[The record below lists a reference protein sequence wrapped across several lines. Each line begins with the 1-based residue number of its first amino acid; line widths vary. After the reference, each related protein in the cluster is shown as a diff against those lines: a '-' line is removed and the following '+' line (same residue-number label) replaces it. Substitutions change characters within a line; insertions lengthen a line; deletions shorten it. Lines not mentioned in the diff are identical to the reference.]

1 MYAKV
6 IIEIGVKNVDK
17 MFTYIVPDNMK
28 EDIKVGCR
36 VKVRFG
42 SMVLEGFVLELTNI
56 IDKVDYELK
65 EIIELVDKIPI
76 LNKEMLELG
85 KKIQEI
91 TLCSLISAYQVMLPK
106 ALKASIKT
114 NINTKLIRYA
124 VSNRKDMELI
134 TYIENTKYEKQRE
147 FLKKLIVEKKIRID
161 KLESY
166 LNTLEKNGLI
176 KFIYEEDYR
185 YKFNTNNSDNRVILN
200 SEQEVCVNRVV
211 NSFGIS
217 KTFLLYG
224 VTGSGK
230 TEVYMNIIEKAIN
243 KGMSA
248 IMLVP
253 EISLTPQIV
262 ERFTLRFGDN
272 IAILHSGLSDAEK
285 YDEYRKI
292 TMGKVKIVVGAR
304 SAIFAPLT
312 NIGVIIIDEE
322 HTATYKQEN
331 HPRYH
336 ARDIAILR
344 SKYHNCPIDLG
355 SATPSLESF
364 ARAMNKNYELLVMK
378 KRANNMVLP
387 NVHIVDM
394 KEEIKRGNY
403 TFSKLLIDKI
413 NEKISKGEQV
423 ILLLNRRGYSPL
435 IKCSKCGEVEKCPNC
450 DISLTYHKS
459 SDSLRCHYCNY
470 TKKCPSKCMKCG
482 STDIKGIGLGT
493 EKLEQEIIDKFKA
506 RVIRMDADTTSRK
519 GMHEKI
525 IKEFGLGKYDILLGT
540 QMIAKGLDFPKV
552 TLVGVI
558 NADMS
563 LCVPDFRSSER
574 TFQLLSQVSGR
585 AGRGKY
591 PGEVIIQTFNPNH
604 YSIRYAKNHDYL
616 NFYKEEMAIRKQL
629 NYSPYYFITLVRI
642 SCKDY
647 EEGFKH
653 ANKIKDYLEK
663 NLSSDT
669 ILLGPTMASMFKINN
684 IYNYQCI
691 IKYKKDLKL
700 KDTLINI
707 DNIYKTNNKVN
718 VEIDVDPIR
727 L

>member
-17 MFTYIVPDNMK
+17 MFTYIVPDDMK

-36 VKVRFG
+36 VKVKFG
-42 SMVLEGFVLELTNI
+42 SMVLEGFVLELTNA

-230 TEVYMNIIEKAIN
+230 TEVYMNIIEKVIN

-344 SKYHNCPIDLG
+344 SKYHNCPIVLG

-378 KRANNMVLP
+378 KRANNMLLP
-387 NVHIVDM
+387 DVHIVDM

-482 STDIKGIGLGT
+482 SADIKGIGLGT
-493 EKLEQEIIDKFKA
+493 EKLEQEIMDKFKA
-506 RVIRMDADTTSRK
+506 KVIRMDADTTSRK

-525 IKEFGLGKYDILLGT
+525 IKEFGEGKYDILLGT

-591 PGEVIIQTFNPNH
+591 PGEVIIQTFNPLH

>member
-36 VKVRFG
+36 VKVKFG
-42 SMVLEGFVLELTNI
+42 SMVLEGFVLELTNA

-124 VSNRKDMELI
+124 VSNRKDMELM

-147 FLKKLIVEKKIRID
+147 FLKKLIVKKKIKVD

-185 YKFNTNNSDNRVILN
+185 YKFNTNNSDTRVILN
-200 SEQEVCVNRVV
+200 NEQEVCVNKVT

-262 ERFTLRFGDN
+262 ERFALRFGDN

-292 TMGKVKIVVGAR
+292 TMGKVRIVVGAR

-344 SKYHNCPIDLG
+344 SEYHNCPIVLG

-387 NVHIVDM
+387 DVHIVDM

-506 RVIRMDADTTSRK
+506 RVIRMDADTTSKK

-707 DNIYKTNNKVN
+707 NNIYKTNNKVN

>member
-17 MFTYIVPDNMK
+17 MFTYVVPDNMK

-36 VKVRFG
+36 VKVKFG
-42 SMVLEGFVLELTNI
+42 SMVLEGFVLELTNA

-124 VSNRKDMELI
+124 VSNKKDMELI

-147 FLKKLIVEKKIRID
+147 FLKKLIVEKKIKVD

-185 YKFNTNNSDNRVILN
+185 YKFNTNNSDTRVILN
-200 SEQEVCVNRVV
+200 NEQEVCVNKVT

-292 TMGKVKIVVGAR
+292 TMGKVRIVVGAR

-312 NIGVIIIDEE
+312 NIGIIIIDEE

-344 SKYHNCPIDLG
+344 SEYHNCPIVLG

-387 NVHIVDM
+387 DVHIVDM

-493 EKLEQEIIDKFKA
+493 EKLEQEIMDKFKT

-525 IKEFGLGKYDILLGT
+525 IKEFGEGKYDILLGT

-591 PGEVIIQTFNPNH
+591 PGEVIIQTFNPEH

>member
-36 VKVRFG
+36 VKVKFG
-42 SMVLEGFVLELTNI
+42 SMLLEGFVLELTNA

-65 EIIELVDKIPI
+65 KIIELVDKIPI

-344 SKYHNCPIDLG
+344 SKYHNCPIVLG

-378 KRANNMVLP
+378 KRANNMLLP
-387 NVHIVDM
+387 DVHIVDM

-482 STDIKGIGLGT
+482 SADIKGIGLGT
-493 EKLEQEIIDKFKA
+493 EKLEQEIMDKFKA

-525 IKEFGLGKYDILLGT
+525 IKEFGEGKYDILLGT

-591 PGEVIIQTFNPNH
+591 PGEVIIQTFNPLH

>member
-17 MFTYIVPDNMK
+17 MFTYVVPDNMK

-36 VKVRFG
+36 VKVKFG
-42 SMVLEGFVLELTNI
+42 SMVLEGFVLELTNA

-124 VSNRKDMELI
+124 VSNKKDMELI

-147 FLKKLIVEKKIRID
+147 FLKKLIVEKKIKVD

-185 YKFNTNNSDNRVILN
+185 YKFNTNNSDTRVILN
-200 SEQEVCVNRVV
+200 NEQEVCVNKVT

-292 TMGKVKIVVGAR
+292 TMGKVRIVVGAR

-312 NIGVIIIDEE
+312 NIGIIIIDEE

-344 SKYHNCPIDLG
+344 SEYHNCPIVLG

-387 NVHIVDM
+387 DVHIVDM

-506 RVIRMDADTTSRK
+506 RVIRMDADTTSKK

-525 IKEFGLGKYDILLGT
+525 IKEFGEGKYDILLGT

-591 PGEVIIQTFNPNH
+591 PGEVIIQTFNPDH

>member
-42 SMVLEGFVLELTNI
+42 SMVLEGFVLELTNT
-56 IDKVDYELK
+56 IDKIDYELK

-124 VSNRKDMELI
+124 VSNKEDKELI

-200 SEQEVCVNRVV
+200 NEQEVCVNRVV

-344 SKYHNCPIDLG
+344 SKYHNCPIVLG

-482 STDIKGIGLGT
+482 SADIKGIGLGT
-493 EKLEQEIIDKFKA
+493 EKLEQEIMDKFKA

-525 IKEFGLGKYDILLGT
+525 IKEFGEGKYDILLGT

-591 PGEVIIQTFNPNH
+591 PGEVIIQTFNPDH

-700 KDTLINI
+700 KDILINI

>member
-36 VKVRFG
+36 VKVKFG
-42 SMVLEGFVLELTNI
+42 SMVLEGFVLELTNA

-124 VSNRKDMELI
+124 VSNRKDMELM

-147 FLKKLIVEKKIRID
+147 FLKKLIVKKKIKVD

-185 YKFNTNNSDNRVILN
+185 YKFNTNNSDTRVILN
-200 SEQEVCVNRVV
+200 NEQEVCVNKVT

-262 ERFTLRFGDN
+262 ERFALRFGDN
-272 IAILHSGLSDAEK
+272 IAILHSGLSDVEK

-292 TMGKVKIVVGAR
+292 TMGKVRIVVGAR

-344 SKYHNCPIDLG
+344 SEYHNCPIVLG

-387 NVHIVDM
+387 DVHIVDM

-506 RVIRMDADTTSRK
+506 RVIRMDADTTSKK

-591 PGEVIIQTFNPNH
+591 PGEVIIQTFNPEH

-653 ANKIKDYLEK
+653 ANKIKDCLEK

>member
-6 IIEIGVKNVDK
+6 IVEIGVKNVDRE
-17 MFTYIVPDNMK
+17 FVYIVPDRFR
-28 EDIKVGCR
+28 DIIKIGSR
-36 VKVRFG
+36 VKVSFG
-42 SMVLEGFVLELTNI
+42 KMIIEGFVLDLFDNYKE
-56 IDKVDYELK
+56 DYELK
-65 EIIELVDKIPI
+65 EIIEVIDLEPI

-85 KKIQEI
+85 KKIQEY

-106 ALKASIKT
+106 ALKASVKT
-114 NINTKLIRYA
+114 NINTKQNRYLVLNKSENVIRDYLDTC
-124 VSNRKDMELI
+124 KYDKQKELLNELFI
-134 TYIENTKYEKQRE
+134 NKKILVTSLNSTINTL
-147 FLKKLIVEKKIRID
+147 LKKELV
-161 KLESY
+161 
-166 LNTLEKNGLI
+166 

-185 YKFNTNNSDNRVILN
+185 YKFDKISCDKKVILN
-200 SEQEVCVNRVV
+200 EEQKYAVEKV
-211 NSFGIS
+211 IS
-217 KTFLLYG
+217 NLDKSITYLLYG

-230 TEVYMNIIEKAIN
+230 TEVYMNIISKVIDKN
-243 KGMSA
+243 KKA

-262 ERFTLRFGDN
+262 SRFVNRFGSQV
-272 IAILHSGLSDAEK
+272 AILHSGLSDTER

-292 TMGKVKIVVGAR
+292 KEGKVSIVVGAR
-304 SAIFAPLT
+304 SAIFAPFSD
-312 NIGVIIIDEE
+312 IGVIIIDEE

-344 SKYHNCPIDLG
+344 SKYHNCPVILG

-364 ARAMNKNYELLVMK
+364 ARALNKNYELLTLK

-387 NVHIVDM
+387 KVNVVDM
-394 KEEIKRGNY
+394 KDEVKKGNF
-403 TFSKLLIDKI
+403 TFSELLVDKI

-423 ILLLNRRGYSPL
+423 ILLLNRRGYSSM
-435 IKCSKCGEVEKCPNC
+435 IRCSNCGEVEKCPRC

-470 TKKCPSKCMKCG
+470 TKKAPSECVKCG
-482 STDIKGIGLGT
+482 SKDIKGIGLGT

-506 RVIRMDADTTSRK
+506 RVIRMDADTTLKK

-525 IKEFGLGKYDILLGT
+525 IKDFGEGKYDILLGT

-558 NADMS
+558 NADIS

-574 TFQLLSQVSGR
+574 TFQLLSQVAGR
-585 AGRGKY
+585 AGRGEY
-591 PGEVIIQTFNPNH
+591 PGEVIIQTYNSEH
-604 YSIRYAKNHDYL
+604 YSIVYAKEHNYL
-616 NFYKEEMAIRKQL
+616 DFYKEEMKIRKAL
-629 NYSPYYFITLVRI
+629 NYSPYYFITLVKI

-647 EEGFKH
+647 EEGFKN
-653 ANKIKDYLEK
+653 ANKIGEYLRK
-663 NLSSDT
+663 NLESDT
-669 ILLGPTMASMFKINN
+669 IILGPTMASMFKVNN

-691 IKYKKDLKL
+691 IKYKKDVKL
-700 KDTLINI
+700 KEVLKYIDELYKNI
-707 DNIYKTNNKVN
+707 SNVN

>member
-166 LNTLEKNGLI
+166 LNTLEKNDLI

-344 SKYHNCPIDLG
+344 SKYHNCPIILG

-378 KRANNMVLP
+378 KRANNMLLP
-387 NVHIVDM
+387 DVHIVDM

-403 TFSKLLIDKI
+403 TFSKLLINKI

-493 EKLEQEIIDKFKA
+493 EKLEQEIMDKFKT

-525 IKEFGLGKYDILLGT
+525 IKEFGEGKYDILLGT

-591 PGEVIIQTFNPNH
+591 PGEVIIQTFNPDH

>member
-17 MFTYIVPDNMK
+17 MFTYVVPDNMK

-36 VKVRFG
+36 VKVKFG
-42 SMVLEGFVLELTNI
+42 SMVLEGFVLELTNA

-147 FLKKLIVEKKIRID
+147 FLKKLIGEKKIKVD

-185 YKFNTNNSDNRVILN
+185 YKFNTNNSDTRVILN
-200 SEQEVCVNRVV
+200 NEQEVCVNKVT

-292 TMGKVKIVVGAR
+292 TMGKVRIVVGAR

-312 NIGVIIIDEE
+312 NIGIIIIDEE

-344 SKYHNCPIDLG
+344 SEYHNCPIVLG

-387 NVHIVDM
+387 DVHIVDM

-493 EKLEQEIIDKFKA
+493 EKLEQEIMNKFKT
-506 RVIRMDADTTSRK
+506 RVIRMDADTTSKK

-525 IKEFGLGKYDILLGT
+525 IKEFGEGKYDILLGT

-591 PGEVIIQTFNPNH
+591 PGEVIIQTFNPEH

>member
-36 VKVRFG
+36 VKVKFG
-42 SMVLEGFVLELTNI
+42 SMVLEGFVLELTNA

-147 FLKKLIVEKKIRID
+147 FLKKLIVEKKIKVD

-292 TMGKVKIVVGAR
+292 TMGKVRIVVGAR

-344 SKYHNCPIDLG
+344 SKYHNCPIVLG

-378 KRANNMVLP
+378 KRANNMLLP
-387 NVHIVDM
+387 DVHIVDM

-493 EKLEQEIIDKFKA
+493 EKLEQEIMNKFKT

-525 IKEFGLGKYDILLGT
+525 IKEFGEGKYDILLGT

>member
-36 VKVRFG
+36 VKVKFG
-42 SMVLEGFVLELTNI
+42 SMVLEGFVLELTNA

-124 VSNRKDMELI
+124 VSNKKDMELM

-147 FLKKLIVEKKIRID
+147 FLKKLIVKKKIKVD

-185 YKFNTNNSDNRVILN
+185 YKFNTNNSDTRVILN
-200 SEQEVCVNRVV
+200 NEQEVCVNKVT

-262 ERFTLRFGDN
+262 ERFALRFGDN
-272 IAILHSGLSDAEK
+272 IAILHSGLSDVEK

-292 TMGKVKIVVGAR
+292 TMGKVRIVVGAR

-344 SKYHNCPIDLG
+344 SEYHNCPIVLG

-387 NVHIVDM
+387 DVHIVDM

-506 RVIRMDADTTSRK
+506 RVIRMDADTTSKK

>member
-36 VKVRFG
+36 VKVKFG
-42 SMVLEGFVLELTNI
+42 SMVLEGFVLELTNA

-147 FLKKLIVEKKIRID
+147 FLKKLIVEKKIKVD

-185 YKFNTNNSDNRVILN
+185 YKFNTNNSDTRVILN
-200 SEQEVCVNRVV
+200 NEQEVCVNKVV

-262 ERFTLRFGDN
+262 ERFALRFGDN

-292 TMGKVKIVVGAR
+292 TMGKVRIVVGAR

-344 SKYHNCPIDLG
+344 SKYHNCPIVLG

-387 NVHIVDM
+387 DVHIVDM

-493 EKLEQEIIDKFKA
+493 EKLEQEIMNKFKT

-525 IKEFGLGKYDILLGT
+525 IKEFGEGKYDILLGT

-591 PGEVIIQTFNPNH
+591 PGEVIIQTFNPEH

>member
-17 MFTYIVPDNMK
+17 MFTYVVPDNMK

-36 VKVRFG
+36 VKVKFG
-42 SMVLEGFVLELTNI
+42 SMVLEGFVLELTNA

-147 FLKKLIVEKKIRID
+147 FLKELIVKKKIKVD

-200 SEQEVCVNRVV
+200 SEQEVCVNKVV

-243 KGMSA
+243 NGMSA

-262 ERFTLRFGDN
+262 ERFALRFGDN

-292 TMGKVKIVVGAR
+292 TMGKVEIVVGAR

-344 SKYHNCPIDLG
+344 SEYHNCPIVLG

-387 NVHIVDM
+387 DVHIVDM
-394 KEEIKRGNY
+394 KEEIKRDNY

-525 IKEFGLGKYDILLGT
+525 IKEFGEGKYDILLGT

-591 PGEVIIQTFNPNH
+591 PGEVIIQTFNPEH

>member
-124 VSNRKDMELI
+124 VSNKEDKELI

-166 LNTLEKNGLI
+166 LNTLEKNDLI

-344 SKYHNCPIDLG
+344 SKYHNCPIVLG

-493 EKLEQEIIDKFKA
+493 EKLEQEIMDKFKA

-525 IKEFGLGKYDILLGT
+525 IKEFGEGKYDILLGT

-591 PGEVIIQTFNPNH
+591 PGEVIIQTFNPLH

>member
-42 SMVLEGFVLELTNI
+42 SMVLEGFVLELTNT
-56 IDKVDYELK
+56 IDKIDYELK

-124 VSNRKDMELI
+124 VSNKEDKELI

-262 ERFTLRFGDN
+262 ERFALRFGDN

-344 SKYHNCPIDLG
+344 SKYHNCPIVLG

-493 EKLEQEIIDKFKA
+493 EKLEQEIMDKFKT

-525 IKEFGLGKYDILLGT
+525 IKEFGEGKYDILLGT

-591 PGEVIIQTFNPNH
+591 PGEVIIQTFNPDH

>member
-17 MFTYIVPDNMK
+17 MFTYVVPDNMK
-28 EDIKVGCR
+28 EDKVGCR
-36 VKVRFG
+36 VKVKFG
-42 SMVLEGFVLELTNI
+42 SMVLEGFVLELTNT

-147 FLKKLIVEKKIRID
+147 FLKKLIVEKKIKVD

-185 YKFNTNNSDNRVILN
+185 YKFNTNNSDTRVILN
-200 SEQEVCVNRVV
+200 NEQEVCVNKVV

-292 TMGKVKIVVGAR
+292 TMGKVRIVVGAR

-344 SKYHNCPIDLG
+344 SKYHNCPIVLG

-387 NVHIVDM
+387 DVHIVDM

-525 IKEFGLGKYDILLGT
+525 IKEFGEGKYDILLGT

-591 PGEVIIQTFNPNH
+591 PGEVIIQTFNPEH

>member
-17 MFTYIVPDNMK
+17 MFTYVVPDNMK

-36 VKVRFG
+36 VKVKFG
-42 SMVLEGFVLELTNI
+42 SMVLEGFVLELTNA

-147 FLKKLIVEKKIRID
+147 FLKKLIVEKKIKVD

-200 SEQEVCVNRVV
+200 SEQEVCVNKVV

-243 KGMSA
+243 NGMSA

-262 ERFTLRFGDN
+262 ERFALRFGDN

-292 TMGKVKIVVGAR
+292 TMGKVRIVVGAR

-312 NIGVIIIDEE
+312 NIGIIIIDEE

-344 SKYHNCPIDLG
+344 SKYHNCPIVLG

-387 NVHIVDM
+387 DVHIVDM

-506 RVIRMDADTTSRK
+506 RVIRMDADTTSKK

-525 IKEFGLGKYDILLGT
+525 IKEFGEGKYDILLGT

-591 PGEVIIQTFNPNH
+591 PGEVIIQTFNPEH

>member
-36 VKVRFG
+36 VKVKFG
-42 SMVLEGFVLELTNI
+42 SMLLEGFVLELTNT
-56 IDKVDYELK
+56 IDKIDYELK

-114 NINTKLIRYA
+114 NVNTKLIRYA

-200 SEQEVCVNRVV
+200 SEQEVCVNIVV

-344 SKYHNCPIDLG
+344 SKYHNCPIVLG

-493 EKLEQEIIDKFKA
+493 EKLEQEIMDKFKT

-525 IKEFGLGKYDILLGT
+525 IKEFGEGKYDILLGT

-591 PGEVIIQTFNPNH
+591 PGEVIIQTFNPDH

>member
-17 MFTYIVPDNMK
+17 MFTYVVPDNMK

-36 VKVRFG
+36 VKVKFG
-42 SMVLEGFVLELTNI
+42 SMVLEGFVLELTNT

-147 FLKKLIVEKKIRID
+147 FLKKLIVEKKIKVD

-185 YKFNTNNSDNRVILN
+185 YKFNTNNSDTRVILN
-200 SEQEVCVNRVV
+200 NEQEVCVNKVV
-211 NSFGIS
+211 NGFGIS

-262 ERFTLRFGDN
+262 ERFALRFGDN

-344 SKYHNCPIDLG
+344 SKYHNCPIVLG

-387 NVHIVDM
+387 DVHIVDM

-506 RVIRMDADTTSRK
+506 RVIRMDADTTSKK

-591 PGEVIIQTFNPNH
+591 PGEVIIQTFNPEH

>member
-36 VKVRFG
+36 VKVKFG
-42 SMVLEGFVLELTNI
+42 SMVLEGFVLELTNA

-166 LNTLEKNGLI
+166 LNTLEKNDLI

-185 YKFNTNNSDNRVILN
+185 YKFNTNNSDTRVILN
-200 SEQEVCVNRVV
+200 NEQEVCVNKVV
-211 NSFGIS
+211 NGFGIS

-262 ERFTLRFGDN
+262 ERFALRFGDN

-292 TMGKVKIVVGAR
+292 TMGKVRIVVGAR

-344 SKYHNCPIDLG
+344 SKYHNCPIVLG

-387 NVHIVDM
+387 DVHIVDM

-525 IKEFGLGKYDILLGT
+525 IKEFGEGKYDILLGT

-591 PGEVIIQTFNPNH
+591 PGEVIIQTFNPEH

>member
-36 VKVRFG
+36 VKVKFG
-42 SMVLEGFVLELTNI
+42 SMVLEGFVLELTNA

-124 VSNRKDMELI
+124 VSNRKDMELM

-147 FLKKLIVEKKIRID
+147 FLKKLIVKKKIKVD

-185 YKFNTNNSDNRVILN
+185 YKFNTNNSDTRVILN
-200 SEQEVCVNRVV
+200 NEQEVCVNKVT

-262 ERFTLRFGDN
+262 ERFALRFGDN
-272 IAILHSGLSDAEK
+272 IAILHSGLSDVEK

-292 TMGKVKIVVGAR
+292 TMGKVRIVVGAR

-344 SKYHNCPIDLG
+344 SEYHNCPIVLG

-387 NVHIVDM
+387 DVHIVDM

-506 RVIRMDADTTSRK
+506 RVIRMDADTTSKK

-591 PGEVIIQTFNPNH
+591 PGEVIIQTFNPEH

>member
-36 VKVRFG
+36 VKVKFG
-42 SMVLEGFVLELTNI
+42 SMVLEGFVLELTNA

-124 VSNRKDMELI
+124 VSNKKDMELI

-147 FLKKLIVEKKIRID
+147 FLKKLIVEKKIKVD

-185 YKFNTNNSDNRVILN
+185 YKFNTNNSDTRVILN
-200 SEQEVCVNRVV
+200 NEQEVCVNKVT

-262 ERFTLRFGDN
+262 ERFALRFGDN

-292 TMGKVKIVVGAR
+292 TMGKVRIVVGAR

-344 SKYHNCPIDLG
+344 SKYHNCPIVLG

-387 NVHIVDM
+387 DVHIVDM

-525 IKEFGLGKYDILLGT
+525 IKEFGEGKYDILLGT

-591 PGEVIIQTFNPNH
+591 PGEVIIQTFNPEH

>member
-36 VKVRFG
+36 VKVKFG
-42 SMVLEGFVLELTNI
+42 SMVLEGFVLELTNA

-147 FLKKLIVEKKIRID
+147 FLKKLIVEKKIKVD

-185 YKFNTNNSDNRVILN
+185 YKFNTNNSDTRVILN
-200 SEQEVCVNRVV
+200 NEQEVCVNKVM

-292 TMGKVKIVVGAR
+292 TMGKVRIVVGAR

-344 SKYHNCPIDLG
+344 SKYHNCPIVLG

-387 NVHIVDM
+387 DVHIVDM

-493 EKLEQEIIDKFKA
+493 EKLEQEIMNKFKA

-525 IKEFGLGKYDILLGT
+525 IKEFGEGKYDILLGT

>member
-36 VKVRFG
+36 VKVKFG
-42 SMVLEGFVLELTNI
+42 SMVLEGFVLELTNA

-124 VSNRKDMELI
+124 VSNRKDMELM

-147 FLKKLIVEKKIRID
+147 FLKKLIVKKKIKVD

-185 YKFNTNNSDNRVILN
+185 YKFNTNNSDTRVILN
-200 SEQEVCVNRVV
+200 NEQEVCVNKVV

-262 ERFTLRFGDN
+262 ERFALRFGDN

-292 TMGKVKIVVGAR
+292 TMGKVRIVVGAR

-344 SKYHNCPIDLG
+344 SEYHNCPIVLG

-387 NVHIVDM
+387 DVHIVDM

-506 RVIRMDADTTSRK
+506 RVIRMDADTTSKK

-691 IKYKKDLKL
+691 IKYKKDLML

>member
-36 VKVRFG
+36 VKVKFG
-42 SMVLEGFVLELTNI
+42 SMVLEGFVLELTNA

-124 VSNRKDMELI
+124 VSNRKDMELM

-147 FLKKLIVEKKIRID
+147 FLKKLIVKKKIKVD

-185 YKFNTNNSDNRVILN
+185 YKFNTNNSDTRVILN
-200 SEQEVCVNRVV
+200 NEQEVCVNKVT

-262 ERFTLRFGDN
+262 ERFALRFGDN

-292 TMGKVKIVVGAR
+292 TMGKVRIVVGAR

-344 SKYHNCPIDLG
+344 SEYHNCPIVLG

-387 NVHIVDM
+387 DVHIVDM

-506 RVIRMDADTTSRK
+506 RVIRMDADTTSKK

>member
-6 IIEIGVKNVDK
+6 IVEIGVKNVDRE
-17 MFTYIVPDNMK
+17 FVYIVPDRFR
-28 EDIKVGCR
+28 DIIKIGSR
-36 VKVRFG
+36 VKVSFG
-42 SMVLEGFVLELTNI
+42 KMIIEGFVLDLFDNYKE
-56 IDKVDYELK
+56 DYELK
-65 EIIELVDKIPI
+65 EIIEVIDLEPI

-85 KKIQEI
+85 KKIQEY

-106 ALKASIKT
+106 ALKASVKT
-114 NINTKLIRYA
+114 NINTKQNRYLVLNKSENVIRDYLEACKYDKQKELLNELLINKKIL
-124 VSNRKDMELI
+124 VTSLNSTI
-134 TYIENTKYEKQRE
+134 NTL
-147 FLKKLIVEKKIRID
+147 LKKELV
-161 KLESY
+161 
-166 LNTLEKNGLI
+166 

-185 YKFNTNNSDNRVILN
+185 YKFDKISCDKKVILN
-200 SEQEVCVNRVV
+200 EEQKYAVEKVV
-211 NSFGIS
+211 SNLDKSI
-217 KTFLLYG
+217 TYLLYG

-230 TEVYMNIIEKAIN
+230 TEVYMNIISKVIDKN
-243 KGMSA
+243 KKA

-262 ERFTLRFGDN
+262 SRFVNRFGSQV
-272 IAILHSGLSDAEK
+272 AILHSGLSDTER

-292 TMGKVKIVVGAR
+292 KEGKVSIVVGAR
-304 SAIFAPLT
+304 SAIFAPFSD
-312 NIGVIIIDEE
+312 IGVIIIDEE

-344 SKYHNCPIDLG
+344 SKYHNCPVILG

-364 ARAMNKNYELLVMK
+364 ARALNKNYELLTLK

-387 NVHIVDM
+387 KVNVVDM
-394 KEEIKRGNY
+394 KDEVKKGNF
-403 TFSKLLIDKI
+403 TFSELLVDKI

-423 ILLLNRRGYSPL
+423 ILLLNRRGYSSM
-435 IKCSKCGEVEKCPNC
+435 IRCSNCGEVEKCPRC

-470 TKKCPSKCMKCG
+470 TKKAPSECVKCG
-482 STDIKGIGLGT
+482 SKDIKGIGLGT

-506 RVIRMDADTTSRK
+506 RVIRMDADTTLKK

-525 IKEFGLGKYDILLGT
+525 IKDFGEGKYDILLGT

-558 NADMS
+558 NADIS

-574 TFQLLSQVSGR
+574 TFQLLSQVAGR
-585 AGRGKY
+585 AGRGEY
-591 PGEVIIQTFNPNH
+591 PGEVIIQTYNSEH
-604 YSIRYAKNHDYL
+604 YSIVYAKEHNYL
-616 NFYKEEMAIRKQL
+616 DFYKEEMKIRKAL
-629 NYSPYYFITLVRI
+629 NYSPYYFITLVKI

-647 EEGFKH
+647 EEGFKN
-653 ANKIKDYLEK
+653 ANKIGEYLRK
-663 NLSSDT
+663 NLESDT
-669 ILLGPTMASMFKINN
+669 IILGPTMASMFKVNN

-691 IKYKKDLKL
+691 IKYKKDVKL
-700 KDTLINI
+700 KEVLKYIDEFYKNI
-707 DNIYKTNNKVN
+707 SNVN

>member
-17 MFTYIVPDNMK
+17 MFTYVVPDNMK

-36 VKVRFG
+36 VKVKFG
-42 SMVLEGFVLELTNI
+42 SMVLEGFVLELTNT

-147 FLKKLIVEKKIRID
+147 FLKKLIVEKKIKVD

-185 YKFNTNNSDNRVILN
+185 YKFNTNNSDTRVILN
-200 SEQEVCVNRVV
+200 NEQEVCVNKVV

-262 ERFTLRFGDN
+262 ERFALRFGDN

-292 TMGKVKIVVGAR
+292 TMGKVRIVVGAR

-312 NIGVIIIDEE
+312 NIGIIIIDEE

-344 SKYHNCPIDLG
+344 SKYHNCPIVLG

-387 NVHIVDM
+387 DVHIVDM

-423 ILLLNRRGYSPL
+423 ILFLNRRGYSPL

-591 PGEVIIQTFNPNH
+591 PGEVIIQTFNPEH

>member
-36 VKVRFG
+36 VKVKFG
-42 SMVLEGFVLELTNI
+42 SMVLEGFVLELTNA

-124 VSNRKDMELI
+124 VSNKKDMELM

-147 FLKKLIVEKKIRID
+147 FLKKLIVKKKIKVD

-185 YKFNTNNSDNRVILN
+185 YKFNTNNSDTRVILN
-200 SEQEVCVNRVV
+200 NEQEVCVNKVT

-262 ERFTLRFGDN
+262 ERFALRFGDN

-292 TMGKVKIVVGAR
+292 TMGKVRIVVGAR

-344 SKYHNCPIDLG
+344 SEYHNCPIVLG

-387 NVHIVDM
+387 DVHIVDM

-506 RVIRMDADTTSRK
+506 RVIRMDADTTSKK

-653 ANKIKDYLEK
+653 ANKIKDCLEK

>member
-36 VKVRFG
+36 VKVKFG
-42 SMVLEGFVLELTNI
+42 SMVLEGFVLELTNA

-200 SEQEVCVNRVV
+200 NEQEVCVNRVV

-230 TEVYMNIIEKAIN
+230 TEVYMNIIEKVIN

-262 ERFTLRFGDN
+262 ERFALRFGDN

-344 SKYHNCPIDLG
+344 SKYHNCPIVLG

-387 NVHIVDM
+387 DVHIVDM

-525 IKEFGLGKYDILLGT
+525 IKEFGEGKYDILLGT

-591 PGEVIIQTFNPNH
+591 PGEVIIQTFNPEH

-653 ANKIKDYLEK
+653 ANKIKNYLEK

>member
-42 SMVLEGFVLELTNI
+42 SMVLEGFVLELTNT

-124 VSNRKDMELI
+124 VSNKEDKELI

-185 YKFNTNNSDNRVILN
+185 YKFNTNNSDTRVILN
-200 SEQEVCVNRVV
+200 NEQEVCVNKVV

-262 ERFTLRFGDN
+262 ERFALRFGDN

-344 SKYHNCPIDLG
+344 SKYHNCPIVLG

-493 EKLEQEIIDKFKA
+493 EKLEQEIMDKFKT

-525 IKEFGLGKYDILLGT
+525 IKEFGEGKYDILLGT

-591 PGEVIIQTFNPNH
+591 PGEVIIQTFNPEH

>member
-36 VKVRFG
+36 VKVKFG
-42 SMVLEGFVLELTNI
+42 SMVLEGFVLELTNA

-134 TYIENTKYEKQRE
+134 TYVENTKYEKQRE
-147 FLKKLIVEKKIRID
+147 FLKELIVKKKIKVD

-185 YKFNTNNSDNRVILN
+185 YKFNTNNSDTRVILN
-200 SEQEVCVNRVV
+200 NEQEVCVNKVV

-243 KGMSA
+243 NGMSA

-292 TMGKVKIVVGAR
+292 TMGKVRIVVGAR

-344 SKYHNCPIDLG
+344 SKYHNCPIVLG

-387 NVHIVDM
+387 DVHIVDM

-525 IKEFGLGKYDILLGT
+525 IKEFGEGKYDILLGT

-591 PGEVIIQTFNPNH
+591 PGEVIIQTFNPEH

-653 ANKIKDYLEK
+653 ANKIKNYLEK

>member
-42 SMVLEGFVLELTNI
+42 SMVLEGFVLELTNT

-147 FLKKLIVEKKIRID
+147 FLKKLIVEKKIKVD

-292 TMGKVKIVVGAR
+292 TMGKVRIVVGAR

-344 SKYHNCPIDLG
+344 SKYHNCPIVLG

-387 NVHIVDM
+387 DVHIVDM

-482 STDIKGIGLGT
+482 SADIKGIGLGT
-493 EKLEQEIIDKFKA
+493 EKLEQEIMDKFKA

-525 IKEFGLGKYDILLGT
+525 IKEFGEGKYDILLGT

-591 PGEVIIQTFNPNH
+591 PGEVIIQTFNPDH

>member
-36 VKVRFG
+36 VKVGFG
-42 SMVLEGFVLELTNI
+42 SMVLEGFVLELTNT
-56 IDKVDYELK
+56 IDKVNYELK

-147 FLKKLIVEKKIRID
+147 FLKKLIVEKKIRVD

-200 SEQEVCVNRVV
+200 SEQEVCVNKVI

-344 SKYHNCPIDLG
+344 SKYHNCPIVLG

-378 KRANNMVLP
+378 KRANNMLLP
-387 NVHIVDM
+387 DVHIVDM

-525 IKEFGLGKYDILLGT
+525 IKEFGEGKYDILLGT

-591 PGEVIIQTFNPNH
+591 PGEVIIQTFNPEH
-604 YSIRYAKNHDYL
+604 YSIRYAKSHDYL
-616 NFYKEEMAIRKQL
+616 SFYKEEMAIRKQL

>member
-36 VKVRFG
+36 VKVKFG
-42 SMVLEGFVLELTNI
+42 SMVLEGFVLELTNA

-200 SEQEVCVNRVV
+200 NEQEVCVNRVV

-230 TEVYMNIIEKAIN
+230 TEVYMNIIEKVIN

-344 SKYHNCPIDLG
+344 SKYHNCPIVLG

-378 KRANNMVLP
+378 KRANNMLLP
-387 NVHIVDM
+387 DVHIVDM

-482 STDIKGIGLGT
+482 SADIKGIGLGT
-493 EKLEQEIIDKFKA
+493 EKLEQEIMDKFKA

-525 IKEFGLGKYDILLGT
+525 IKEFGEGKYDILLGT

>member
-36 VKVRFG
+36 VKVKFG
-42 SMVLEGFVLELTNI
+42 SMVLEGFVLELTNA

-124 VSNRKDMELI
+124 VSNRKDMELM

-147 FLKKLIVEKKIRID
+147 FLKKLIVKKKIKVD

-185 YKFNTNNSDNRVILN
+185 YKFNTNNSDTRVILN
-200 SEQEVCVNRVV
+200 NEQEVCVNKVT

-262 ERFTLRFGDN
+262 ERFALRFGDN
-272 IAILHSGLSDAEK
+272 IAILHSGLSDVEK

-292 TMGKVKIVVGAR
+292 TMGKVRIVVGAR

-344 SKYHNCPIDLG
+344 SEYHNCPIVLG

-387 NVHIVDM
+387 DVHIVDM

-506 RVIRMDADTTSRK
+506 RVIRMDADTTSKK

-653 ANKIKDYLEK
+653 ANKIKDCLEK

>member
-17 MFTYIVPDNMK
+17 MFTYVVPDNMK

-36 VKVRFG
+36 VKVKFG
-42 SMVLEGFVLELTNI
+42 SMVLEGFVLELTNA

-147 FLKKLIVEKKIRID
+147 FLKELIVKKKIKVD

-185 YKFNTNNSDNRVILN
+185 YKFNTNNSDTRVILN
-200 SEQEVCVNRVV
+200 NEQEVCVNKVT

-312 NIGVIIIDEE
+312 NIGIIIIDEE

-344 SKYHNCPIDLG
+344 SKYHNCPIVLG

-387 NVHIVDM
+387 DVHIVDM

-423 ILLLNRRGYSPL
+423 ILLLNRRGYSSL

-493 EKLEQEIIDKFKA
+493 EKLEQEIMNKFKT

-525 IKEFGLGKYDILLGT
+525 IKEFGEGKYDILLGT

-591 PGEVIIQTFNPNH
+591 PGEVIIQTFNPEH

>member
-36 VKVRFG
+36 VKVKFG
-42 SMVLEGFVLELTNI
+42 SMLLEGFVLELTNT

-65 EIIELVDKIPI
+65 EIIELVDKVPI

-147 FLKKLIVEKKIRID
+147 FLKKLIVEKKIKVD

-344 SKYHNCPIDLG
+344 SKYHNCPIVLG

-387 NVHIVDM
+387 DVHIVDM

-482 STDIKGIGLGT
+482 SADIKGIGLGT

-506 RVIRMDADTTSRK
+506 RVIRMDADTTSKK

-525 IKEFGLGKYDILLGT
+525 IKEFGEGKYDILLGT

-591 PGEVIIQTFNPNH
+591 PGEVIIQTFNPLH